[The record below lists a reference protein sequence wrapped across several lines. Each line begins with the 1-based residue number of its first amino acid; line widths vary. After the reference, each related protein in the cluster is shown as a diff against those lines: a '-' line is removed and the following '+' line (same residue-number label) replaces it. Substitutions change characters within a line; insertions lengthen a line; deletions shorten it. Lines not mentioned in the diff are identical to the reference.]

1 MSKSAFSAT
10 RWVLAGTIGFRALA
24 FVGQVFILRALGDNK
39 EIFGAYRGMVDIHLM
54 FLAFFPFAVDSLLVR
69 EKRQR
74 RRYAMALS
82 MILAVTG
89 AITVLGAAALM
100 LLPTP
105 GAGSFAT
112 SAFGD
117 GATWHATLLM
127 LPIFALMATKLSVR
141 SMLSAELDFRR
152 ISIGE
157 FGNGMLTFFGGAA
170 AVYFYPHAWAL
181 MLAYMAGEAF
191 ECAYLYQR
199 FRFRLA
205 ILAPRRWKMTW
216 TLLRRNWNFCLTN
229 TSDLVMNNLGSQLP
243 GPLIVALVSA
253 TAAADYQASRM
264 LIQLPILLLVGAVW
278 RVAYPTIS
286 GVPEPVLQDRLLRI
300 TGTSAAMLVPGVLW
314 LAWYAPASAF
324 ILGGSKYLSAAPLV
338 QWMATYMALTAC
350 FSPISTL
357 DMIRNKSHWGLIWNI
372 FHTGGRI
379 AVIWWFAEDGLL
391 AVIAA
396 MSLFS
401 MALWIVWAAM
411 LGDLAGCGLGRFTW
425 NVVKFAPLWLVLA
438 GCFHVI
444 AMLDHISILLPPVV
458 AMVPFAIYLGVV
470 LKFFPA
476 EAEMVWRL
484 LRRK

>member
-1 MSKSAFSAT
+1 MANSAFSAT
-10 RWVLAGTIGFRALA
+10 RWVLAGTVGFRALA
-24 FVGQVFILRALGDNK
+24 FIGQVFILRALGDSK
-39 EIFGAYRGMVDIHLM
+39 EVFGAYRGMVDIHLM

-74 RRYAMALS
+74 RRYGMALS
-82 MILAVTG
+82 MVLAVTG
-89 AITVLGAAALM
+89 AIAVLGAGLLM

-112 SAFGD
+112 RAFGE
-117 GATWHATLLM
+117 GGTWHATLIM

-141 SMLSAELDFRR
+141 SLLSAELDFRR

-157 FGNGMLTFFGGAA
+157 FGNGILTYFGGAA
-170 AVYFYPHAWAL
+170 AVFFYPEAWAL

-191 ECAYLYQR
+191 ECAYLYGR

-205 ILAPRRWKMTW
+205 VLAPRRWGVCWAVLK
-216 TLLRRNWNFCLTN
+216 RNWNFCITN
-229 TSDLVMNNLGSQLP
+229 TSDLVLNNLGSQLP

-253 TAAADYQASRM
+253 AASADYQASRM

-300 TGTSAAMLVPGVLW
+300 TGTSAAMLVPWVLW
-314 LAWYAPASAF
+314 LAWYAPATAF
-324 ILGGSKYLSAAPLV
+324 LLGGTKYLSAAPLV

-357 DMIRNKSHWGLIWNI
+357 DMIRNKSHWGLVWNI
-372 FHTGGRI
+372 IHTSARVL
-379 AVIWWFAEDGLL
+379 VIWWFAPDGLL

-396 MSLFS
+396 MSIVSLI
-401 MALWIVWAAM
+401 LWVVWAVM
-411 LGDLAGCGLGRFTW
+411 LGELAGCGLGRFFGT
-425 NVVKFAPLWLVLA
+425 VLKFAPLWVVLA
-438 GCFHVI
+438 GAFHLVAQLDQI
-444 AMLDHISILLPPVV
+444 SMLIPPVLAMLPLAL
-458 AMVPFAIYLGVV
+458 YLGVV

-476 EAEMVWRL
+476 ESEMVWRL